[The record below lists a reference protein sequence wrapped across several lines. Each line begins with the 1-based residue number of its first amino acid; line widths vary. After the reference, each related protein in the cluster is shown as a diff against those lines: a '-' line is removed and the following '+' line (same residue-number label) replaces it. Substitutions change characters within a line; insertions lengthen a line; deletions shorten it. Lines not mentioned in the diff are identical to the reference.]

1 MEPPW
6 VTSSVVVGGNLSKGQ
21 MSVLKGFSSFWGKL
35 REQWVLVMVI
45 GTMTVWFSH
54 CPIYFH
60 QLVIFFFFNNVGI
73 FSFSSFSTPPSPGR
87 PSGFCLYSFSFHK
100 STMKNGGKKTL
111 DLCLVPHFRCKDSYP
126 IDSKWFLLRYLFMFL
141 CNTMYELGY

>member
-6 VTSSVVVGGNLSKGQ
+6 VTSSVVVCGNLSKGQ

-35 REQWVLVMVI
+35 REQHLFVMVVV
-45 GTMTVWFSH
+45 TMTVWFSH

-60 QLVIFFFFNNVGI
+60 QLVIFFNHVTI
-73 FSFSSFSTPPSPGR
+73 FSFPSFSTPPSPKR
-87 PSGFCLYSFSFHK
+87 PSVFCLYYFSFHK
-100 STMKNGGKKTL
+100 STVKNGGKKNL

-126 IDSKWFLLRYLFMFL
+126 IDSKWFLLRYFFMFL